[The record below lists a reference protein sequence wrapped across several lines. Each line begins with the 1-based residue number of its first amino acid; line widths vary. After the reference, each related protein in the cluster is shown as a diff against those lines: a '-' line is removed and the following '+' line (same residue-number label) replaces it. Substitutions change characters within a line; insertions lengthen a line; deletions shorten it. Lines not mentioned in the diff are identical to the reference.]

1 MEIIYRADD
10 GTEFYDEDDCERYE
24 EKQRL
29 NEMNLTSRFWDR
41 TGHPLLIEDLA
52 GTVEHAYYAELTTDE
67 EAAFIDGYVYEKV
80 GGGIF
85 ENEEDAKAGRYYFD
99 TYHEVWKNIE
109 ELNKKYKE
117 VLAVFGEG
125 K

>member
-10 GTEFYDEDDCERYE
+10 GTEFYYESDCERYE
-24 EKQRL
+24 ESLRL
-29 NEMNLTSRFWDR
+29 SEMNLTSRFWDR
-41 TGHPLLIEDLA
+41 NGRPMKIEDLA
-52 GTVEHAYYAELTTDE
+52 DTVEHAYYAELTTDQ

-80 GGGIF
+80 GCCIF
-85 ENEEDAKAGRYYFD
+85 KDSNDAKAGRYYFD

-109 ELNKKYKE
+109 ELNKKYRE
-117 VLAVFGEG
+117 VSGIFGES